1 MERAPALH
9 ARSFSLD
16 GDTVGPPNFNYAAH
30 PAVPRPPEAA
40 DPAPVFANAHGLT
53 NASAMAAPAAV
64 EPAVPAPT
72 VAAPADQL
80 DRPEVCDRPPLP
92 APAKVRK
99 VSRFLV
105 ETISLPPV
113 ADATVVAATSIEMP
127 EAVDRAPRAPSA
139 VPEPHPEVTQDVPA
153 TPVTLQPVNL
163 SAADHVGVATPNL
176 SVTVALSINISTS
189 GGIYATSSCCQSP
202 REKFSGQTRPTSRL
216 TSPEATVTASS
227 HVPLKLALGSTL
239 SSQPSSQPPTPQ
251 DTSLMDLHQKLTS
264 LSMANQQQAQQQ
276 SPDQT
281 LLSPSSTKEFCVNEA
296 LPDQVD
302 QGLVDRPR
310 KVLPSTI
317 DTLHDLD
324 EELSKLHSQGG
335 PLLKVKEVSQPVAAQ
350 NAPQPDAQPAEAP
363 EVAPPSI
370 QTESAHVPLVEA
382 PAVEPE
388 KKEAVSNPLPA
399 TGLAPPAPE
408 ASTDAGRCRKIS
420 RFQVSLVEEREASAA
435 SAPSSGSAPSAAP
448 VSAPSPAPS
457 SASSETSPTST
468 ASAATADAFK
478 DDPELR
484 ELLQRQEKER
494 KELARRHQ
502 EELTAF
508 YARHRNQRTP
518 PHPQPPV
525 APLRRTPSP
534 ITRSGGSPE
543 HTEIHGVPI
552 ACTSAASAVVATP
565 GSSPGTPTRQ
575 TKTFNEDL
583 FRLVD
588 LSPKV
593 PAQKNE
599 TSEKAPTLNQLRSAA
614 GASGVSNGTPVVASN
629 QHSLTQIAVMNSFKR
644 KSKRRKSKSSFT

>member
-1 MERAPALH
+1 M
-9 ARSFSLD
+9 FWN
-16 GDTVGPPNFNYAAH
+16 TF
-30 PAVPRPPEAA
+30 
-40 DPAPVFANAHGLT
+40 
-53 NASAMAAPAAV
+53 
-64 EPAVPAPT
+64 
-72 VAAPADQL
+72 Q
-80 DRPEVCDRPPLP
+80 
-92 APAKVRK
+92 VRK

-113 ADATVVAATSIEMP
+113 ADATVVAATTIEMT
-127 EAVDRAPRAPSA
+127 EAVPRAPSA
-139 VPEPHPEVTQDVPA
+139 VPESHPEVTQDVPA

-163 SAADHVGVATPNL
+163 SAADHVGVASPNL

-239 SSQPSSQPPTPQ
+239 TSSQPSSQPPTPQ

-264 LSMANQQQAQQQ
+264 LSMANQQQ

-281 LLSPSSTKEFCVNEA
+281 LLSPSSTKEFCVAEA

-350 NAPQPDAQPAEAP
+350 NTPQADAQPPEAA

-370 QTESAHVPLVEA
+370 QTESVHVPLVEA
-382 PAVEPE
+382 PSVEQE
-388 KKEAVSNPLPA
+388 KKEAVSNLLPVP
-399 TGLAPPAPE
+399 GLTPPAPE
-408 ASTDAGRCRKIS
+408 ASADAGRFRKIS
-420 RFQVSLVEEREASAA
+420 RFQVSLVEERETSAA
-435 SAPSSGSAPSAAP
+435 SAPSSGSALSSGP

-457 SASSETSPTST
+457 SASSKTSPTST

-525 APLRRTPSP
+525 TPLRRTPSP

-543 HTEIHGVPI
+543 HTELHGVPI
-552 ACTSAASAVVATP
+552 GCTSAASAVVPTP

-629 QHSLTQIAVMNSFKR
+629 QHSLTQIAGTKTLKFL
-644 KSKRRKSKSSFT
+644 